1 MEPLD
6 GDLSFFFFSCWEG
19 PRPLHYLPTSQV
31 HVPCFSQIESNRV
44 IHLRLVG
51 LGFVIVI
58 PDAWKLFEISA
69 HPTPDEVSSSIAE
82 VMGSAH
88 GAWHVAEQHA
98 APFLP
103 KKTFVPVIENSR
115 NGALRRLSVLSPGD
129 G

>member
-1 MEPLD
+1 M
-6 GDLSFFFFSCWEG
+6 
-19 PRPLHYLPTSQV
+19 
-31 HVPCFSQIESNRV
+31 